1 MHCVFVALLK
11 MAQPHSKLERQR
23 LKRML
28 SDAIRVLCQNTV
40 RYNVDLSIEALI
52 GITVDG
58 GTDVVIVSLNEM
70 IGKQAADTTFGEEQ
84 YYDTGADNQYT
95 DEQADY
101 MEDENGYYPDDEYA
115 DQEYDTTGESAMPY
129 GTVVKKELMST
140 ITYDIGGGN
149 NIQPASTSA
158 STQYKMEPY
167 FDNTQ
172 QYYNEPVNQ
181 HNVGLQQ
188 GRPSAARPV
197 TGKSRS
203 GSSGVQKRPKLANPG
218 ATKPGRVGSKA
229 SVDGSGQRKPAAA
242 GNRQSLSGGDVVCTV
257 YTCGTCGAQV
267 QNYTS
272 FMRHK
277 RSHTEQHTCRCEG
290 CGKLI
295 KRHDNLLKHQRL
307 CPAYLGQFQHGDPG
321 I

>member
-1 MHCVFVALLK
+1 
-11 MAQPHSKLERQR
+11 MAQPHSKSERQR
-23 LKRML
+23 LKSML

-84 YYDTGADNQYT
+84 YYDTGADSLYT

-101 MEDENGYYPDDEYA
+101 MEDENDYYPDDEYA
-115 DQEYDTTGESAMPY
+115 DQEYDNSGESSMPY
-129 GTVVKKELMST
+129 STLVKQEVMST
-140 ITYDIGGGN
+140 ITYTDGRGN
-149 NIQPASTSA
+149 NIQPTSA
-158 STQYKMEPY
+158 SASTHYKMEPY
-167 FDNTQ
+167 VDNTQ
-172 QYYNEPVNQ
+172 QYYSEPVNQ

-188 GRPSAARPV
+188 GRPSAARPAIS
-197 TGKSRS
+197 KMRS
-203 GSSGVQKRPKLANPG
+203 ASSGVEKQPKLPNPG
-218 ATKPGRVGSKA
+218 LVKPGRVGGKVSA
-229 SVDGSGQRKPAAA
+229 DGSGQQKPAAV
-242 GNRQSLSGGDVVCTV
+242 GNTQSLNGEDAVAQITL
-257 YTCGTCGAQV
+257 YTCGTCGAQM
-267 QNYTS
+267 QHYAS

-295 KRHDNLLKHQRL
+295 KRHDNLLMHQRR
-307 CPAYLGQFQHGDPG
+307 CQAYLSRFQPGDLG
-321 I
+321 